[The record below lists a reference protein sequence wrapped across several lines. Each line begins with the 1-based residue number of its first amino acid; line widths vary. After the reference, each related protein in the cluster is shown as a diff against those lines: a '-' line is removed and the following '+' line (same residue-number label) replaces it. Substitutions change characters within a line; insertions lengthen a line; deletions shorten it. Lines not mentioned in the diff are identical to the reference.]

1 MMLHPFT
8 AVCLWLFFVLSTQK
22 CSVQWLLLLVMTV
35 IVCALVLNA
44 QRWFAMLR
52 RTRWLSFSLLL
63 IYGYATS
70 GEALWVNLAE
80 WSPTKEGLFDG
91 VIQLA
96 RLHCALAALSILLS
110 RLSQQQL
117 MAGLY
122 VAALP
127 LKLFAISR
135 ERLVVRI
142 ALTLS
147 YAENTMNNLKLHSL
161 ADFRQLFDRDVRQQS
176 EPFELEL
183 NRLHRLD
190 IFILAIIA
198 GWLIGMVR

>member
-1 MMLHPFT
+1 M
-8 AVCLWLFFVLSTQK
+8 FVLATQK
-22 CSVQWLLLLVMTV
+22 SAVAWLPIFASLVLLL
-35 IVCALVLNA
+35 ALSLNA

-52 RTRWLSFSLLL
+52 RTRWLSFTLLL

-70 GEALWVNLAE
+70 GEALWANLAE

-91 VIQLA
+91 VIQLL
-96 RLHCALAALSILLS
+96 RLHCALAALSVLLS
-110 RLSQQQL
+110 RLSPQQL

-127 LKLFAISR
+127 LKLLAISR

-161 ADFRQLFDRDVRQQS
+161 GDFRQLFDRDVRQQS
-176 EPFELEL
+176 EVLELQL
-183 NRLHRLD
+183 NRLHGLD
-190 IFILAIIA
+190 IFILAALA
-198 GWLIGMVR
+198 GLLIGMLR

>member
-1 MMLHPFT
+1 MVADF
-8 AVCLWLFFVLSTQK
+8 LSL
-22 CSVQWLLLLVMTV
+22 VLLL
-35 IVCALVLNA
+35 ALFLNA

-70 GEALWVNLAE
+70 GEAMLINLAE
-80 WSPTKEGLFDG
+80 WSPTKEGLSDG
-91 VIQLA
+91 LIQLA

-110 RLSQQQL
+110 RLSPQQL

-127 LKLFAISR
+127 LKLLAISR

-147 YAENTMNNLKLHSL
+147 YAENSMNNLKLHSPG
-161 ADFRQLFDRDVRQQS
+161 DFRQLFERDIQPQS
-176 EPFELEL
+176 ELMELPLE
-183 NRLHRLD
+183 RLHSLD
-190 IFILAIIA
+190 FLY
-198 GWLIGMVR
+198 W